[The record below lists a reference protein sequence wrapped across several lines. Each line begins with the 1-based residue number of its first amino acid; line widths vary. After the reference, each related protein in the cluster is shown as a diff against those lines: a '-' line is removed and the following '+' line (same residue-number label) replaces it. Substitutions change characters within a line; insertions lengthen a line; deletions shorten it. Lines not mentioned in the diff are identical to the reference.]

1 MKRLISATLLMFAS
15 ALALAQSGPA
25 QSPQRFGDL
34 LVHHNTFNSSYLQPE
49 IAAAA
54 GLQRGPRQG
63 VVNIAVQRLTDDGIE
78 VVDARVE
85 GTVKNLIQQTTPL
98 KFIRIQ
104 EEEAIYFVA
113 NYSAAQRGLL
123 QFEVRVQA
131 DDNAPVHTVRFQ
143 QEFHPDE

>member
-1 MKRLISATLLMFAS
+1 MKRIVFASLLM
-15 ALALAQSGPA
+15 LAAATVTAQSSST

-34 LVHHNTFNSSYLQPE
+34 LVYHNTFNSSYLQPD

-63 VVNIAVQRLTDDGIE
+63 VVNIAVQRQTDEGMQ
-78 VVDARVE
+78 VVDAKVE
-85 GTVKNLIQQTTPL
+85 GTVKNLMQQVTPL
-98 KFIRIQ
+98 TFIRIQ
-104 EEEAIYFVA
+104 EQDAVYFVA
-113 NYSAAQRGLL
+113 NYSAGQRGLL

-131 DDNAPVHTVRFQ
+131 DDQAPVQTVRFQ

>member
-1 MKRLISATLLMFAS
+1 MLRNLFTGLLMLAATVVS
-15 ALALAQSGPA
+15 AQQGPG
-25 QSPQRFGDL
+25 QSPQHFGDL
-34 LVHHNTFNSSYLQPE
+34 LVYHNTFNSSYLQPE

-63 VVNIAVQRLTDDGIE
+63 VVTISVQRQTDEGLQ
-78 VVDARVE
+78 VVDARLE
-85 GTVKNLIQQTTPL
+85 GTVKNLIQQSTPL

-104 EEEAIYFVA
+104 EDDAIYFVA
-113 NYSAAQRGLL
+113 NYTAAQRGLL

-131 DDNAPVHTVRFQ
+131 DDNAPVQTVRFQ

>member
-1 MKRLISATLLMFAS
+1 MKRILFAGLLMLAS
-15 ALALAQSGPA
+15 AVSMAQSGPA

-34 LVHHNTFNSSYLQPE
+34 LIYHNTFNSSYLQPE

-63 VVNIAVQRLTDDGIE
+63 VVNIAVQRQTDEGIK
-78 VVDARVE
+78 VVDAKVE
-85 GTVKNLIQQTTPL
+85 GTVKNLIHQTTPL

-104 EEEAIYFVA
+104 EQDAIYFVA

-123 QFEVRVQA
+123 QFEVRIQA
-131 DDNAPVHTVRFQ
+131 DDQAPVQTVRFQ

>member
-1 MKRLISATLLMFAS
+1 MFRHLFAALLMLIAGV
-15 ALALAQSGPA
+15 ATAQQGPA

-34 LVHHNTFNSSYLQPE
+34 LIYHNTFNSSYLQPE

-63 VVNIAVQRLTDDGIE
+63 VVNIAVQRQTNDGMQ
-78 VVDARVE
+78 VVDAKVE

-104 EEEAIYFVA
+104 EQDAIYFVA
-113 NYSAAQRGLL
+113 NYTAAQRGLL
-123 QFEVRVQA
+123 QFEVRIQA
-131 DDNAPVHTVRFQ
+131 DDKAPVRTVRFQ

>member
-1 MKRLISATLLMFAS
+1 MKRILFAGLLM
-15 ALALAQSGPA
+15 LAAATAQSGPA

-34 LVHHNTFNSSYLQPE
+34 LVYHNTFNSSYLQPE

-63 VVNIAVQRLTDDGIE
+63 VVNIAVQRNGADGPE
-78 VVDARVE
+78 AVDARVE
-85 GTVKNLIQQTTPL
+85 GSVKNLLQQTTPL
-98 KFIRIQ
+98 KFMRIQ
-104 EEEAIYFVA
+104 EQDAVYFVA
-113 NYSAAQRGLL
+113 NYSAGQRGLL

-131 DDNAPVHTVRFQ
+131 EEGAPVHTLRFQ

>member
-1 MKRLISATLLMFAS
+1 MKRLMFAALLMLAGTAS
-15 ALALAQSGPA
+15 FAQSGPA

-34 LVHHNTFNSSYLQPE
+34 LIHHNTFNSSYLQPE

-54 GLQRGPRQG
+54 GIQRGPRQG
-63 VVNIAVQRLTDDGIE
+63 VVNIAVQRQTADGLE

-104 EEEAIYFVA
+104 EQDAIYFIA
-113 NYSAAQRGLL
+113 NYTAAQRGLL

>member
-1 MKRLISATLLMFAS
+1 MKRILFAGLLM
-15 ALALAQSGPA
+15 LAAATAAAQSGPA

-34 LVHHNTFNSSYLQPE
+34 LVYHNTFNSSYLQPE

-63 VVNIAVQRLTDDGIE
+63 VVNIAVQRNGADGPE
-78 VVDARVE
+78 AVDARVE
-85 GTVKNLIQQTTPL
+85 GSVKNLLQQTTPL
-98 KFIRIQ
+98 KFMRIQ
-104 EEEAIYFVA
+104 EQDAVYFVA
-113 NYSAAQRGLL
+113 NYSAGQRGLL

-131 DDNAPVHTVRFQ
+131 EEGAPVHTLRFQ

>member
-1 MKRLISATLLMFAS
+1 MKPVLLAAVLMLVSAVS
-15 ALALAQSGPA
+15 LAQSGPA

-34 LVHHNTFNSSYLQPE
+34 LIYHNTFNSSYLQPE

-63 VVNIAVQRLTDDGIE
+63 VVNIAVQRQTNDGMQ
-78 VVDARVE
+78 VVDAKVE

-104 EEEAIYFVA
+104 EQDAIYFVA
-113 NYSAAQRGLL
+113 NYTAAQRGLL
-123 QFEVRVQA
+123 QFEVRIQA
-131 DDNAPVHTVRFQ
+131 DDKAPVRTVRFQ

>member
-1 MKRLISATLLMFAS
+1 MKRLISAAVLMLAS
-15 ALALAQSGPA
+15 SLAVAQSGPA

-63 VVNIAVQRLTDDGIE
+63 VVNIAVQRLTDDGVQ

>member
-1 MKRLISATLLMFAS
+1 MKHIFFAAALMLISAAS
-15 ALALAQSGPA
+15 LAQSGPA

-34 LVHHNTFNSSYLQPE
+34 LIYHNTFNSSYLQPE

-63 VVNIAVQRLTDDGIE
+63 VVNIAVQRQTDDGMQ
-78 VVDARVE
+78 VVDDKVE

-104 EEEAIYFVA
+104 EQDAIYFVA

-123 QFEVRVQA
+123 QFEVRIQA
-131 DDNAPVHTVRFQ
+131 DDQAPVQTVRFQ

>member
-1 MKRLISATLLMFAS
+1 MLRNLFAGLLMLAATAVS
-15 ALALAQSGPA
+15 AQQGPA

-34 LVHHNTFNSSYLQPE
+34 LVYHNTFNSSYLQPD

-63 VVNIAVQRLTDDGIE
+63 VVNISVQRLTDEGMQ
-78 VVDARVE
+78 VVDAKLE
-85 GTVKNLIQQTTPL
+85 GTVTNLLQQTTPL

-104 EEEAIYFVA
+104 EQDAIYFVA
-113 NYSAAQRGLL
+113 NYTAGQRGLL
-123 QFEVRVQA
+123 RFEVKVQA
-131 DDNAPVHTVRFQ
+131 EEGAATHNVRFQ

>member
-63 VVNIAVQRLTDDGIE
+63 VVNIAVQRVTDDGIE

>member
-1 MKRLISATLLMFAS
+1 MKRLMFAALLMLAGTAS
-15 ALALAQSGPA
+15 FAQSGPA
-25 QSPQRFGDL
+25 LSPQRFGDL
-34 LVHHNTFNSSYLQPE
+34 LIHHNTFNSSYLQPE

-54 GLQRGPRQG
+54 GIQRGPRQG
-63 VVNIAVQRLTDDGIE
+63 VVNIAVQRQTADGLE

-104 EEEAIYFVA
+104 EQDAIYFIA
-113 NYSAAQRGLL
+113 NYTAAQRGLL

-143 QEFHPDE
+143 QDFHPDE

>member
-1 MKRLISATLLMFAS
+1 MLRSLFAGLLLLVATGVC
-15 ALALAQSGPA
+15 AQQNPD

-34 LVHHNTFNSSYLQPE
+34 LIHHNTFNSSYLQPD

-63 VVNIAVQRLTDDGIE
+63 VVNISVQRLTDEGMQ
-78 VVDARVE
+78 VVDARLE
-85 GTVKNLIQQTTPL
+85 GTVTNLLQQSTPL
-98 KFIRIQ
+98 QFIRIQ
-104 EEEAIYFVA
+104 EQDAIYFVA
-113 NYSAAQRGLL
+113 NYTAGQRGLL

-131 DDNAPVHTVRFQ
+131 DAGAPVHTLRFQ

>member
-1 MKRLISATLLMFAS
+1 MKRILFAGLLLAAATVS
-15 ALALAQSGPA
+15 AQSGPA

-34 LVHHNTFNSSYLQPE
+34 LIHHNTFNSSYLQPD

-63 VVNIAVQRLTDDGIE
+63 VVNIAVQRQTEEGMQ
-78 VVDARVE
+78 VVDAKVE
-85 GTVKNLIQQTTPL
+85 GTVKNLMQQVTPL

-104 EEEAIYFVA
+104 EQDAIYFIA
-113 NYSAAQRGLL
+113 NYSAGQRGLL

-131 DDNAPVHTVRFQ
+131 DDQAPVQTVRFQ

>member
-1 MKRLISATLLMFAS
+1 MKRILFAGLLMLAATLAT
-15 ALALAQSGPA
+15 AQQGPA

-63 VVNIAVQRLTDDGIE
+63 VVNIAVQRQTEHGLE

-98 KFIRIQ
+98 KFIRLQ
-104 EEEAIYFVA
+104 EQDAIYFVA
-113 NYSAAQRGLL
+113 NYSAGQRGLL

-131 DDNAPVHTVRFQ
+131 EEGAPVHTVRFQ

>member
-1 MKRLISATLLMFAS
+1 MFRHLFAALLMLIAS
-15 ALALAQSGPA
+15 VTTAQQGPA

-34 LVHHNTFNSSYLQPE
+34 LVHHNAFNSSYLQPE

-63 VVNIAVQRLTDDGIE
+63 VVNIAVQRLTEDGVE
-78 VVDARVE
+78 VVDARIE
-85 GTVKNLIQQTTPL
+85 GTVTNLLQQTTPL
-98 KFIRIQ
+98 RFIRIQ
-104 EEEAIYFVA
+104 EEDAIYFVA
-113 NYSAAQRGLL
+113 NYSAGQRGLL
-123 QFEVRVQA
+123 RFEVKVQA

>member
-1 MKRLISATLLMFAS
+1 MKRILFAGLLMLAS
-15 ALALAQSGPA
+15 AISLAQSGPA

-34 LVHHNTFNSSYLQPE
+34 LIHHNTFNSSYLQPD
-49 IAAAA
+49 IASAA

-63 VVNIAVQRLTDDGIE
+63 VVNIAVQRLTDDGMQ

-104 EEEAIYFVA
+104 EQDAIYFVA

-131 DDNAPVHTVRFQ
+131 DDNAPVQTVRFQ

>member
-1 MKRLISATLLMFAS
+1 MLARLFAAFLMLTATVAS
-15 ALALAQSGPA
+15 AQQGPA

-34 LVHHNTFNSSYLQPE
+34 LVHHNTFNSSYLQPD

-63 VVNIAVQRLTDDGIE
+63 VVTISVQRLTDDGMQ
-78 VVDARVE
+78 VVDAKLDGSV
-85 GTVKNLIQQTTPL
+85 TNLIQQTTPL
-98 KFIRIQ
+98 RFIRIQ
-104 EEEAIYFVA
+104 EDDAIYFVA

-123 QFEVRVQA
+123 RFEVKVQA
-131 DDNAPVHTVRFQ
+131 QEGAPTHNVRFQ

>member
-1 MKRLISATLLMFAS
+1 MKRILFAGLLMLVTAAAF
-15 ALALAQSGPA
+15 AQSGPS

-34 LVHHNTFNSSYLQPE
+34 LVYHNTFNSSYLQPD

-63 VVNIAVQRLTDDGIE
+63 VVNIAVQRLTDDGIQ
-78 VVDARVE
+78 VVDAKIE

-104 EEEAIYFVA
+104 EQDAIYFVA
-113 NYSAAQRGLL
+113 NYSAGQRGLL

-131 DDNAPVHTVRFQ
+131 DDNAPTRTVRFQ

>member
-113 NYSAAQRGLL
+113 NYGAAQRGLL

>member
-1 MKRLISATLLMFAS
+1 MKRILIAGLLMLATTV
-15 ALALAQSGPA
+15 ALAQSGPGK
-25 QSPQRFGDL
+25 SPQRFGDL
-34 LVHHNTFNSSYLQPE
+34 LIHHNTFNSSYLQPD

-63 VVNIAVQRLTDDGIE
+63 VVNIAVQRLTDDGLE

-85 GTVKNLIQQTTPL
+85 GTVTNLLQQTTAL

-104 EEEAIYFVA
+104 EQEAVYFVA
-113 NYSAAQRGLL
+113 NYTAGQRGLL
-123 QFEVRVQA
+123 RFEVKVQA
-131 DDNAPVHTVRFQ
+131 DDNAPVQTVRFQ

>member
-1 MKRLISATLLMFAS
+1 MKRLITAALLLFAP

-63 VVNIAVQRLTDDGIE
+63 VVNIAVQRLSDDGIKA
-78 VVDARVE
+78 VDARVE

-104 EEEAIYFVA
+104 EQDAIYFVA